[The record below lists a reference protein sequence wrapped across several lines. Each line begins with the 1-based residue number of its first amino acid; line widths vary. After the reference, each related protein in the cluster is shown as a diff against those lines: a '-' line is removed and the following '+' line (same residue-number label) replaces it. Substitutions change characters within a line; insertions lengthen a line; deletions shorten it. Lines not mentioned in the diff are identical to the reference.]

1 MFLEVLNA
9 EYIDNYLVKL
19 TFNTGET
26 KTVDLQ
32 TELNGNV
39 YEPLKHLDFFKN
51 FELKYNTLEW
61 ENGADFA
68 PEYLYDISF

>member
-1 MFLEVLNA
+1 MV
-9 EYIDNYLVKL
+9 
-19 TFNTGET
+19 FNKGEEIIKEIAET